1 MAVLRGSPL
10 LSQLLPAASRTK
22 RRGAAAPPAAGAH
35 GGPKKT
41 HLLAR
46 GRRRRGS
53 GGGEGARCLPTTEG
67 EAGVA
72 SGGAE
77 EAEEEGEYLVRECGW
92 GVRRVGRVGEEM
104 RRVALVQ
111 AEAFHVPVAI
121 FNDFFFDFFKAEVLS
136 ALIYRVRNSP
146 PDRPKLLFANK
157 NITSMFK
164 FICFSVYACLVA
176 EDVEATMQLSLAP
189 FEKIVGV
196 VDCTVQD
203 EQDILK
209 NLQGADEY
217 FYVSGIAVL
226 PSFRRR
232 KVGTALLKACE
243 ALALQWRHRF
253 MALRAYED
261 DYGAR
266 GLYSK
271 AGYRVVSRDPDWV
284 TWIGRRRR
292 VLMIKELPVHDHQIE
307 QQ

>member
-1 MAVLRGSPL
+1 MAAAAVVLRAST
-10 LSQLLPAASRTK
+10 LLPQPLPSSSSSSQSRNPSRARIAAAWPLPPANRSATIRYLGRHG
-22 RRGAAAPPAAGAH
+22 RRGLRV
-35 GGPKKT
+35 T
-41 HLLAR
+41 
-46 GRRRRGS
+46 
-53 GGGEGARCLPTTEG
+53 CLPTKE
-67 EAGVA
+67 EEEVGVA
-72 SGGAE
+72 GDG
-77 EAEEEGEYLVRECGW
+77 EEEGYLAREGEW
-92 GVRRVGRVGEEM
+92 GVRRMGRVGEEM
-104 RRVALVQ
+104 RRVSLVQ
-111 AEAFHVPVAI
+111 AEAFHVPVAL

-146 PDRPKLLFANK
+146 PDR
-157 NITSMFK
+157 
-164 FICFSVYACLVA
+164 YACLVA
-176 EDVEATMQLSLAP
+176 EETGVTSQLSQAP

-203 EQDILK
+203 ENDVLR
-209 NLQGADEY
+209 NLQGVDEY

-261 DYGAR
+261 DDGAR

-271 AGYRVVSRDPDWV
+271 AGYRVVARDPGWV
-284 TWIGRRRR
+284 TWVGRRRR
-292 VLMIKELPVHDHQIE
+292 VLMIKELPIHDHQLE